1 MPKVRLSVLDPG
13 GTDAMNRAED
23 EWPPARAEHRKLF
36 LDAVTGSLSPA
47 PVTNESLL
55 RYKTDEMGQAVF
67 TMTLTRDVELIG
79 YAKEHLWVEA
89 EGSEDMDLFVNVS
102 KIDSEGN
109 PLPARVFGVADPG
122 AGNAS
127 SLALGAGRGAF
138 DTVRALP
145 HPSRGTTSQAG
156 RDRGSGHRHMA
167 YGHALARRTEA
178 LYHREGNSHLMG

>member
-1 MPKVRLSVLDPG
+1 
-13 GTDAMNRAED
+13 MNRFSATR
-23 EWPPARAEHRKLF
+23 PMR
-36 LDAVTGSLSPA
+36 S
-47 PVTNESLL
+47 
-55 RYKTDEMGQAVF
+55 GQAVF

-79 YAKEHLWVEA
+79 YAKLRLWVEA

-122 AGNAS
+122 A
-127 SLALGAGRGAF
+127 RGMLRVSHRELDEARS
-138 DTVRALP
+138 TPSEPLP

-178 LYHREGNSHLMG
+178 LYHREGNFALMAEPIRWSRTQFRRGRATRVFTSSTQGRYDSYLLVP